1 LSNVQE
7 FTDSVEGPAAPEDSP
22 EKDSGPWTGGNRGSR
37 DGGSVDSGLNNV
49 ARGSSPLNGDVSV
62 GSVAG
67 NGGRRRNSGFDDARQ
82 PAGGSVSPSAAGHD
96 GGGIRSALSDDT
108 GPTVQQDGKHSL
120 LQFALL
126 HFRDGDK

>member
-1 LSNVQE
+1 MRLSKSHQFCRLSFQE

-22 EKDSGPWTGGNRGSR
+22 EKDSGPWTGGNRR
-37 DGGSVDSGLNNV
+37 DGSVDSGLNNV

-62 GSVAG
+62 GSAA
-67 NGGRRRNSGFDDARQ
+67 GRRRNSAFEEGRQ
-82 PAGGSVSPSAAGHD
+82 PGGSVSPSGQD
-96 GGGIRSALSDDT
+96 GGIRSALSDDT